1 MFLICKIGTTHDK
14 FFIEERVKQGNFFIE
29 IKNKHYFLRK
39 EKYTWAIKMP
49 FKIKTAIVQ
58 AFSEED
64 PNKAIEQTEGLT
76 DNPSILYIH

>member
-1 MFLICKIGTTHDK
+1 
-14 FFIEERVKQGNFFIE
+14 
-29 IKNKHYFLRK
+29 
-39 EKYTWAIKMP
+39 MP
-49 FKIKTAIVQ
+49 FKNKTAIVQ